1 MVKIKKYLSIALLL
15 MGALIMTF
23 GCAEDE
29 SPVTPTDQ
37 PLQLVLI
44 SPTGEIPY
52 HGTATYSWNT
62 RGGSGTYSFTYTFG
76 NNAAVTTPNAKITY
90 TGLDAG
96 NYLFAVTVTDSKG
109 NSNFASSDTLK
120 VLDFDS
126 SAIVQPTL
134 AINFAPEVGSDVAIN
149 TPVTF
154 TWEGADASPN
164 GGIKGF
170 MYKLENLTDGSY
182 LDQTDSLSAATTV
195 TFDYLTAGDYAFTL
209 SVTNAYDLVTSD
221 TVTFA
226 AKSPYILWMDDH
238 DMVTLTAEF
247 IERKDDWGAALNDFA
262 WQEFDLVEDWNGY
275 EGTTIDLN
283 DLVNDAGSSIET
295 IVWDESGTDDNYLLW
310 FSTNGYP
317 DPDFPLLEP
326 WLFDYLNSGK
336 NLILIGSNMMGQIW
350 NNFPH
355 ATGEFEDVY
364 MGLIPDTVTSIID
377 STVYTHDEW
386 DSTSHTYVPVIDSVN
401 YDTSYTFP
409 YNDGS
414 TSGYDERAD
423 DYGGYTTLN
432 GVNGYSNITIDV
444 AKDGDTH
451 QGGIIWN
458 YLRPGLKTIMED
470 DDGNIIGYVYDP
482 PTTSGKVAVLGMNLY
497 FSPAAEIR
505 SVIQKILI
513 DEFGH

>member
-1 MVKIKKYLSIALLL
+1 MVKIKKYISIALLL

-44 SPTGEIPY
+44 SPTGVIPY

-126 SAIVQPTL
+126 SAIVYPTL
-134 AINFAPEVGSDVAIN
+134 AINFAPEVGSDIAIN

-154 TWEGADASPN
+154 SWEGADASLE

-170 MYKLENLTDGSY
+170 EYKLENLTGAY
-182 LDQTDSLSAATTV
+182 LEQTDSLSAATTV
-195 TFDYLTAGDYAFTL
+195 TFDNLTAGDYAFTL

-238 DMVTLTAEF
+238 DLGTLTAEF
-247 IERKDDWGAALNDFA
+247 IERKDDWGAALSGFA
-262 WQEFDLVEDWNGY
+262 WEEFDMTDNFTGHTSTLSILDG
-275 EGTTIDLN
+275 I
-283 DLVNDAGSSIET
+283 VNDPGSDIET
-295 IVWDESGTDDNYLLW
+295 VIWHTGGTDNNYEFW
-310 FSTNGYP
+310 FATNGGGSP
-317 DPDFPLLEP
+317 LWIWDF
-326 WLFDYLNSGK
+326 LNNGG
-336 NLILIGSNMMGQIW
+336 NAILIGSNMMSQAVVDGGVPPTDSSFEATYMGMIPDSVTEVINVTIVEDSAWVNGQWIAVYDTTSDTSYVW
-350 NNFPH
+350 PYADN
-355 ATGEFEDVY
+355 AVY
-364 MGLIPDTVTSIID
+364 MG
-377 STVYTHDEW
+377 
-386 DSTSHTYVPVIDSVN
+386 
-401 YDTSYTFP
+401 
-409 YNDGS
+409 
-414 TSGYDERAD
+414 
-423 DYGGYTTLN
+423 YGGYTTLT
-432 GVNGYSNITIDV
+432 GENGYTDISIDV
-444 AKDGDTH
+444 AKDGGTH
-451 QGGIIWN
+451 QNGIAF
-458 YLRPGLKTIMED
+458 YLLKPGFKPILSD
-470 DDGNIIGYVYDP
+470 ADGDPVGYVI
-482 PTTSGKVAVLGMNLY
+482 TTPGTTGKVAVLGMNLY

-505 SVIQKILI
+505 AVIQKILI
-513 DEFGH
+513 DEFGY